1 MTEQLQVY
9 QGVLPG
15 LTLIEVMAVQ
25 ALILYETAVKI
36 YQS

>member
-9 QGVLPG
+9 QGVLQG

-25 ALILYETAVKI
+25 AMILYETAVKI